1 MSDSA
6 VAPSVL
12 APAAGH
18 AGGHAAGHGKKG
30 LGNPVLGML
39 LFIVSEIMFFAGL
52 FAAYFSLRTATGVW
66 PPEGNPAFELHSEAL
81 FPGIMTALLVLSS
94 VTCQF
99 AVWRI
104 RRGDRQGMNR
114 ALAMTVILGVI
125 FLIGQVYD
133 YTQLGFG
140 ISDGVFGS
148 TFYVLTGFHGAH
160 VLGGVLMLAVC
171 LYRGG
176 LGQFSAE
183 HHDMVEA
190 TSIYWH
196 FVDVVWVLLF
206 ALLYFI

>member
-6 VAPSVL
+6 VATSGHG
-12 APAAGH
+12 AA
-18 AGGHAAGHGKKG
+18 HGKKG

-66 PPEGNPAFELHSEAL
+66 PPEGNPAFELHSVAL

-104 RRGDRQGMNR
+104 RKGDRQGMNR
-114 ALAMTVILGVI
+114 ALVMTVLLGVV

-196 FVDVVWVLLF
+196 FVDVVWILLF

>member
-1 MSDSA
+1 MSDGA
-6 VAPSVL
+6 VATSGHG
-12 APAAGH
+12 AA
-18 AGGHAAGHGKKG
+18 HGKKG

-104 RRGDRQGMNR
+104 RKGDRQGMNR
-114 ALAMTVILGVI
+114 ALAMTVLLGVV

-171 LYRGG
+171 LYRGS

-190 TSIYWH
+190 SSIYWH
-196 FVDVVWVLLF
+196 FVDVVWILLF